1 MYVLG
6 FAETKKDT
14 TWYNYTIVAT
24 PIHTSLQWFTVPCW
38 GTWKN
43 FLRYFCGQSWAS
55 SSAQDLTQLLLNCWQ
70 MLKNHW
76 TIYIPS
82 IHLLYLLLHLLLSTS
97 VIHAILNQ
105 SNPKWP
111 YFSDLVNASDTK
123 DIRPQEHQNMR
134 PLPSSTNSTR
144 LSRLCRGSCSTW
156 QCSGTAACHAKLMG
170 YRGKSIRRVRL
181 APGAL
186 HFPWIS
192 ALSLILAAPLYWSY
206 NGPSMQQIC
215 RTFQS
220 WSTGI
225 LKYPEDIALCML
237 CAAVISSCNT
247 CRLEHVMIAV
257 KFSLRVWTL
266 LQSFETSRVLAWVTS
281 ENAGSV
287 ASSLWRAPVHV
298 VLPFRTMENSC
309 PNLFQ

>member
-82 IHLLYLLLHLLLSTS
+82 IHLLYLLLHLLLPTS

-156 QCSGTAACHAKLMG
+156 HLNWPYGNDSLDVVSGAPRSVAQNSRDWFMTLDDSELPSLTLNGTRCSVLVWLNIWLIGACFGKKLIPAHRGKPSHPGDVASPSCSG
-170 YRGKSIRRVRL
+170 R
-181 APGAL
+181 
-186 HFPWIS
+186 IS
-192 ALSLILAAPLYWSY
+192 NEVS
-206 NGPSMQQIC
+206 
-215 RTFQS
+215 
-220 WSTGI
+220 
-225 LKYPEDIALCML
+225 
-237 CAAVISSCNT
+237 
-247 CRLEHVMIAV
+247 
-257 KFSLRVWTL
+257 SLRRKDLKEMNEAIKT
-266 LQSFETSRVLAWVTS
+266 
-281 ENAGSV
+281 
-287 ASSLWRAPVHV
+287 
-298 VLPFRTMENSC
+298 
-309 PNLFQ
+309 